1 MSHRHGA
8 RGPTPRPSPSSRKWR
23 STTSAR
29 RFAALLQKGG
39 PARRKARAV
48 VGRLCI
54 ELLLKALLLHRTDQF
69 PATHDLARLRRLL
82 EHAAPEIKFTD
93 EGRSVLSRINKF
105 FSLRYPAPGGAE
117 PLGTEDVI
125 PLRNLA
131 DALVAAFPPQL
142 HQEFAAKLKKGE
154 RVLWRK
160 PINPAGAA

>member
-1 MSHRHGA
+1 MFTRADGYSEEDLLNFAHDHLASAKVLFER
-8 RGPTPRPSPSSRKWR
+8 SPSCYD
-23 STTSAR
+23 SA
-29 RFAALLQKGG
+29 ACLGH
-39 PARRKARAV
+39 
-48 VGRLCI
+48 LCI
-54 ELLLKALLLHRTDQF
+54 ELLLKALLLHRTDRF

-154 RVLWRK
+154 RVLRSK